1 MKSWKVIILIAH
13 VLLRISW
20 IIVTPENKSFS
31 VLLQRLDNSKSAA
44 MTKKWDGT
52 GSFVDMIWQLFVLYF
67 SVLNDI

>member
-13 VLLRISW
+13 VLLSISW
-20 IIVTPENKSFS
+20 IIVTPEKKSFS
-31 VLLQRLDNSKSAA
+31 ELLQRVDNRKSAA

-52 GSFVDMIWQLFVLYF
+52 GSFVDMIWQLFVLCF